1 MKTDIF
7 INIAVKDL
15 QKAKAF
21 FSTLGFTYNMQFS
34 DEKAACMI
42 LNEQAYVMLLQEN
55 FFKGFTRK
63 EIVNAHRSTE
73 VLLAISADSR
83 EGVNEFVDKAI
94 ALGATEAVEPQDHGF
109 MFSRSFSDLDGHIW
123 EVIWMDMEAFNKG

>member
-15 QKAKAF
+15 QKSKAF

-42 LNEQAYVMLLQEN
+42 LNEKAYVMLLQES

-63 EIVNAHRSTE
+63 EIVNAHHSTE

-83 EGVNEFVDKAI
+83 EKVSEFVDKAI
-94 ALGATEAVEPQDHGF
+94 ALGATEAIDPQDHGF

-123 EVIWMDMEAFNKG
+123 EVIWMDMESFNKG